1 MSDKTEKKDI
11 WDDPAIKEAH
21 EHLKAARASVH
32 KSMEAL
38 VPAGFLENR
47 RKAKKEVLLAV
58 RTLIDSAIDK
68 IEKPAE

>member
-1 MSDKTEKKDI
+1 MSDKTEKKV
-11 WDDPAIKEAH
+11 WDDPAIKDAH
-21 EHLKAARASVH
+21 EHLKAARDSVY
-32 KSMEAL
+32 KSMESL

-58 RTLIDSAIDK
+58 RTLIDAAIEK